1 MAMHAVL
8 TQAGVNPDYLLGH
21 SVGELTAAHV
31 AGVLSLEEAAV
42 LVCARG
48 RLMQSCTPGAMMA
61 ISASEPAVAAMLEN
75 HPEVVIAAVNGPT
88 SVAVAGPAEQLNA
101 LREHCNISNHKVTLL
116 RVSHAFHSPA
126 MDPILA
132 EFEAIAERLTY
143 RPHSVPIMSNL
154 TGSLATVEQLTS
166 ARYWAQHL
174 RKPVRFYDGVTRL
187 LAGGEQAFVELSP
200 HPVLAAAIT
209 DTLTGVTDRV
219 GSAVVTTLRRDRP
232 DMDMVASAIANLH
245 VHGHSPSWQKI
256 YPGATTVELPT
267 YAFQHRRYWLDPAP
281 RADVSAAGLDQPEH
295 PLLAAVTELAD
306 QDQIVLSGRLSTS
319 AHRWLAGHQLGD
331 TVVLPATALIDMALY
346 AGEHTGCPTID
357 ELVLQT
363 PLTLT
368 PDAATDLQISVAAP
382 DEQNRRTFSVHARTS
397 EHPHQHS
404 TWVLHASGTLS
415 NAPSTTPPTKPLPG
429 PQAITK
435 VNQESF
441 YDQLAQHGL
450 HYSEAFRSIQ
460 GIGKNPLNPDAI
472 CAEVA
477 LPADI
482 ETHGYG
488 IHPALLD
495 AALHPLTAALADTN
509 TNSGPQLP
517 FAIAGITLHATGASR
532 MHVQLEPTATD
543 TFRLSATDPVGAPVI
558 TIDSLTVRSLPDTDL
573 TQPPTHKAQQGIFE
587 LTWPALP
594 AETFPATGV
603 LPPWA
608 LISPHPENLSPDLN
622 QSPTYPNLTA
632 LPTCP
637 PLVIWDLTT
646 PQPPQSDLLHHVH
659 TLTQHTL
666 AGLQNWL
673 NRSDTLQAHLVVL
686 TRHAVTTSPHD
697 LAPDPAQA
705 ATAALIHTTQ
715 NEHPNRITLIDIDNT
730 PTTSQTLTNILTTLT
745 NPTSAPTEPQLALRH
760 GTPHTPRLTPTQV
773 LTPPAAPN
781 WELATTGKGD
791 LANLALLP
799 TPPHTELGPGQIRV
813 AVRAAGLNFRDVVV
827 ALGAI
832 GEEGLGGEAAG
843 IIIDT
848 GPDVTAFRRG
858 DAVMGLFP
866 NNAFAATA
874 VTDHRMVV
882 PIPAGWS
889 FAAAASIPV
898 AFLTAYG
905 AMVELGALAAGRRV
919 LIHAGAGGV
928 GQAAIQIARHFGAEV
943 YATAHPSKHHVL
955 KALGVSGD
963 RIASSRTFDFVD
975 VFNQG
980 TNGEGMDL
988 VLNSLAGDF
997 VDNSLRLLSQGGRL
1011 IEIGKTDIRVPNEV
1025 AAAHPGVIYRTYDLS
1040 SETPDRISQLW
1051 AALIEMI
1058 SAGVLR
1064 PLPTTS
1070 YGLLQATQA
1079 LRHMSQGRHTGKIV
1093 LLPPGV
1099 FNSEG
1104 TVLVTGGTGMLGGVF
1119 AERLVAHYGARHLL
1133 LVSRSGPDAAGADEL
1148 YQRLTQLGAQVTIT
1162 ACDTSNP
1169 DELAAVLAGI
1179 PPQHPLRAVVH
1190 TAGIV
1195 DDAVTTELTHEQ
1207 LDTVLT
1213 AKADTAWHLHQLTTD
1228 ADLDAFVVFSS
1239 VAGVLGAP
1247 GQANYAAAN
1256 AFLDALAHQRHRD
1269 HLPAT
1274 SLAWGYWQT
1283 TSGITAHLDTVD
1295 QARLTRNSLTPITTE
1310 HGLAMFD
1317 VALACQHP
1325 CLVPAPLNTQVLAG
1339 YARQN
1344 ALPAILSAV
1353 TTTRR
1358 QATTTNTETFTSRLA
1373 SQTPQQQLAILTD
1386 LVTDMTA
1393 AVLAHPD
1400 SAALDADLPFK
1411 DLGIDS
1417 LSALELRNSL
1427 ARHTGLTLSATLV
1440 FDHPTPTAI
1449 AHHLVDQLSAAA
1461 PPAPVATPVK
1471 ANAEEPVV
1479 VVGMACRLPGG
1490 IESAA
1495 GLWDV
1500 VSGAADVMGAFPT
1513 DRGWDVA
1520 GLFDPDPDSVGKTYT
1535 RYGGFISSAAE
1546 FDAEFFGIS
1555 AREAAAMDP
1564 QQRVLLEVCWE
1575 ALEHAGIEPGTL
1587 EGSNTG
1593 VFIGAYAQR
1602 YGDSDSDSGEGFAL
1616 TGGATSVASGRVAYV
1631 LGLQG
1636 PAITVDT
1643 ACSSS
1648 LVATHLACQSL
1659 RNGESSLA
1667 LAGGVTIM
1675 ATPAPFIE
1683 FARQRGLAADGR
1695 CKAFAAAA
1703 DGTGW
1708 GEGAAVLVLERL
1720 SDARR
1725 NRHPVLAVIAG
1736 SAVNQD
1742 GASNGLSAP
1751 NGPAQQRVIAQ
1762 AAANAGIALDQVD
1775 VVEAHG
1781 TGTTLGDPIE
1791 AGALIATYGTH
1802 RDPEHP
1808 LWLGSVKSNIGHTQA
1823 AAGAAG
1829 LIKMIQ
1835 AMRHGVLPK
1844 TLHVN
1849 APTPQVDWSA
1859 GTVRLL
1865 TETMPW
1871 PDTDHLRTA
1880 AVSSFGVSGTNAH
1893 LIVQQGSPGP
1903 AVAVHQAS
1911 PSQECSLG
1919 IWPLSARS
1927 SAGLSAQAHRLHEY
1941 LLGHSDLDLIDLAYS
1956 LATTRTHHS
1965 YRAAVTVPGCTDNA
1979 HHDLLGGLTAL
1990 AAGQTHPFVANHYCR
2005 AGQNGKTVFVFPGQG
2020 GQYPAMA
2027 AEFYRQHPGFATA
2040 VDECDAELRPYTG
2053 WSVRDVICQD
2063 PDAPSLELVEVI
2075 QPVLFAVMIALAE
2088 TLRGY
2093 GIVPD
2098 AVIGHSQGEIA
2109 AAYIAGALTLAEAAK
2124 VVALRSAAL
2133 AQLAGTGTMAS
2144 VLLSPEELRPLLQP
2158 WNTQI
2163 SIAAINGPAHTI
2175 ISGDT
2180 TAVDQFIDTC
2190 EDGGVQIRPIAVDYA
2205 SHSAHVERL
2214 REHLLHELAD
2224 LNPQPARIPLYST
2237 VASELSE
2244 HPLDTTAMDADY
2256 WYRNLREP
2264 VQFYSCVAQLLAH
2277 SERVFVELSPHP
2289 VLASALTD
2297 ALADAGQLTQSAVV
2311 TTLRRDRPDMDMVAN
2326 AIANLHVHG
2335 HSPSWQKI
2343 YPGAT
2348 TVELP
2353 TYPFQR
2359 RRYWLAA
2366 PTPTPATVSDPAEV
2380 ALWDAVNDDAVD
2392 TVAQVLRIDNA
2403 QSIVSLGPV
2412 VRALREW
2419 RKDLRDRSVVG
2430 QLRYQVGWRNVTPN
2444 TFPQTRRRWLVLTL
2458 PEQSDDVWVAG
2469 FSARFADS
2477 VAMLTID
2484 PHMFD
2489 RNSLAALLADEATRN
2504 KCDGIVSFMALHAR
2518 TDQDFPGISTALLS
2532 TLHIVQSYG
2541 DSGLDLPLW
2550 VITQGGAQVNPDDV
2564 LTPSQSAVWGLGQS
2578 ACLEHPTWWGGLV
2591 DLPVS
2596 PTPQDFNRLQAILTC
2611 QQSEDQLAIRAAG
2624 VSARRLHK
2632 ASLPQARM
2640 RTWKVSGTALVTGVT
2655 GHLGQHIAR
2664 WLAQAGAS
2672 HLVLLSRTAAEHPQ
2686 VAELEKELN
2695 SAGITT
2701 TSISVDVTDR
2711 DALAAVVAETRT
2723 EHGPIHTIVHAAA
2736 HIGLVTTTETTI
2748 DEFTKSFAAKA
2759 LGAENLIAVLEDQP
2773 PQTFI
2778 MFSSAAATWGGTRQ
2792 GAYAAA
2798 NAYIE
2803 ALVTRLRG
2811 RGCHAIAPA
2820 WGAWTDD
2827 RTTSQEVVG
2836 YFSRIGLHQISPD
2849 IAFAALQQSL
2859 DVDDTLIT
2867 IADVDWSQ
2875 FRDIFTT
2882 TGRAHTLLAEL
2893 GTTQPQTAE
2902 IPAITENSHY
2912 AAQLA
2917 KQTPQQQLTTLIELV
2932 TTVTA
2937 AVLAHPDP
2945 AMLDPDLSFKDLGI
2959 DSLSALELRNT
2970 LTRDTGLTLPATLVF
2985 DHPTPTAVAEH
2996 LLGLL
3001 RGVTGP
3007 TLAVVPT
3014 RVGVDVPVAVVG
3026 MACRLPGGIESAA
3039 GLWDV
3044 VSNGIDVMSGF
3055 PLDRGWDVA
3064 GLFDPDPDAEGK
3076 TYTRYGGFVADVA
3089 GFDAE
3094 FFGISAREAITMDP
3108 QQRVLLEVC
3117 WQALEHAG
3125 IDPTTLEGSDTGVF
3139 VGIGAQ
3145 SYVSAHSGVEG
3156 YALTGASASV
3166 ASGRVAYVLGLQG
3179 PAITVDTACSSSLVA
3194 THLACQ
3200 SLRNGESSLA
3210 LSGGVTIMATP
3221 TPFIEFARQ
3230 RGLAADGRCKAFAAA
3245 ADGTGWGEGAAV
3257 LVLERLSD
3265 ARRNRHPVLAVIAG
3279 SAVNQDGASNGLSA
3293 PNGPAQQRVIAQA
3306 AANAGIA
3313 LDQVDVVEA
3322 HGTGTTLGDPIEAG
3336 ALIATYGTHRD
3347 PEHPLWLG
3355 SVKSNIGHTQ
3365 HAAGAAGLIKMIQ
3378 ALNHAVLP
3386 ATLHID
3392 QPSPHIDWST
3402 DTVRLLTEATPW
3414 PETEHLRTGAVSAFG
3429 VSGTNAHLIVQQA
3442 PPEVFESVPE
3452 PETAQLSG
3460 QPLLRIWP
3468 VSAHTPAALTAQA
3481 ERLSEY
3487 LTRHED
3493 LSLTDLAYSLA
3504 CTRTHHPYR
3513 AAVTVPV
3520 DTSNPGHDLA
3530 AALRALAA
3538 NQPHPY
3544 VTCHHYRAR
3553 QPSKTVFVFPGQGG
3567 QYPAMA
3573 AEFYRQHPGFA
3584 TAVDECDAE
3593 LRPYTGW
3600 SVRDVICQDPDAP
3613 SLELVEVIQPV
3624 LFAVMIALAETL
3636 RGYGIVPDAVIG
3648 HSQGEIAAAYIAGAL
3663 TLAEAA
3669 KVVALRSAALAQLAG
3684 TGTMASVLLSPEEL
3698 RPLLQPWNTQISIA
3712 AINGPA
3718 HTIISGDITA
3728 VEQFIGTC
3736 EDGGVQIRPI
3746 AVDYASHSAHV
3757 ERLREHLLHELA
3769 DLNPQPARIPL
3780 YSTVASE
3787 LSEHPLDTTAMDAEY
3802 WYRNLREPVEF
3813 YSCVAQLLAHSERVF
3828 VELSPHPVL
3837 ASALTDALADAGQL
3851 TQSAVVTTLR
3861 RDRPDMDMVASA
3873 IANLHVHGHSPSW
3886 QKIYPGATTVE
3897 LPTYPFQ
3904 HRRYWLDP
3912 APRAD
3917 VSAAGLDQPE
3927 HPLLAAVTEL
3937 ADQDQIVLSGR
3948 LSTSVH
3954 RWLAGHQLGD
3964 TVVLPATA
3972 LIDMALYAGEHTGCP
3987 TIDELVLQTPLTL
4000 TPDAATDLQISVA
4013 APDEQNRRTFSVHAR
4028 TSEHPHQHSTWVL
4041 HASGTLSNHP
4051 SRMFSPTTP
4060 FAAGRTPNAVDQDS
4074 FYEELAQHGVRYD
4087 GAFRALHSL
4096 ENNPSDTDTTCAE
4109 VALPADT
4116 DVDGY
4121 GIHPAL
4127 LDAALQP
4134 LAAAFTD
4141 TDTDAPSAAT
4151 PRMPFVITGVNLHAT
4166 GARRLLV
4173 HLTATDADTFSL
4185 HATDPAGATV
4195 ITINAVT
4202 LRALTDIGSLRPS
4215 GISRRGLLELA
4226 WPALPPDTFSTAA
4239 VLPPLALVSS
4249 HSDDLA
4255 HALGQSSQ
4263 CAVYTDL
4270 AAVQPCPPLVL
4281 WDLTAGPDS
4290 TPTPEDGDTE
4300 DPLQRVHT
4308 LTRHTLAGL
4317 QNWLNRS
4324 DTTGTHLVILTRRA
4338 VTTVPHDLAPDPAH
4352 AATWAFAHS
4361 AQNEHPNRIT
4371 LIDIDNTPATS
4382 QTLTNILTTLTNPTS
4397 APTEPQLA
4405 LRHGTPHTPRL
4416 TPTTTETTTTSPP
4429 LEFDPAGTVLITG
4442 GTGMLGAVFAEHM
4455 IARYGA
4461 RHLLLV
4467 SRSGPDAPGADD

>member
-1 MAMHAVL
+1 M
-8 TQAGVNPDYLLGH
+8 
-21 SVGELTAAHV
+21 
-31 AGVLSLEEAAV
+31 
-42 LVCARG
+42 
-48 RLMQSCTPGAMMA
+48 
-61 ISASEPAVAAMLEN
+61 EN
-75 HPEVVIAAVNGPT
+75 E
-88 SVAVAGPAEQLNA
+88 
-101 LREHCNISNHKVTLL
+101 
-116 RVSHAFHSPA
+116 
-126 MDPILA
+126 
-132 EFEAIAERLTY
+132 ERLRKY
-143 RPHSVPIMSNL
+143 LQKAANDLRKSNKRVREL
-154 TGSLATVEQLTS
+154 ERRTVE
-166 ARYWAQHL
+166 
-174 RKPVRFYDGVTRL
+174 
-187 LAGGEQAFVELSP
+187 
-200 HPVLAAAIT
+200 
-209 DTLTGVTDRV
+209 
-219 GSAVVTTLRRDRP
+219 
-232 DMDMVASAIANLH
+232 
-245 VHGHSPSWQKI
+245 
-256 YPGATTVELPT
+256 
-267 YAFQHRRYWLDPAP
+267 
-281 RADVSAAGLDQPEH
+281 
-295 PLLAAVTELAD
+295 
-306 QDQIVLSGRLSTS
+306 
-319 AHRWLAGHQLGD
+319 
-331 TVVLPATALIDMALY
+331 
-346 AGEHTGCPTID
+346 
-357 ELVLQT
+357 
-363 PLTLT
+363 
-368 PDAATDLQISVAAP
+368 
-382 DEQNRRTFSVHARTS
+382 
-397 EHPHQHS
+397 
-404 TWVLHASGTLS
+404 
-415 NAPSTTPPTKPLPG
+415 
-429 PQAITK
+429 
-435 VNQESF
+435 
-441 YDQLAQHGL
+441 
-450 HYSEAFRSIQ
+450 
-460 GIGKNPLNPDAI
+460 
-472 CAEVA
+472 
-477 LPADI
+477 
-482 ETHGYG
+482 
-488 IHPALLD
+488 
-495 AALHPLTAALADTN
+495 
-509 TNSGPQLP
+509 
-517 FAIAGITLHATGASR
+517 
-532 MHVQLEPTATD
+532 
-543 TFRLSATDPVGAPVI
+543 
-558 TIDSLTVRSLPDTDL
+558 
-573 TQPPTHKAQQGIFE
+573 
-587 LTWPALP
+587 
-594 AETFPATGV
+594 
-603 LPPWA
+603 
-608 LISPHPENLSPDLN
+608 
-622 QSPTYPNLTA
+622 
-632 LPTCP
+632 
-637 PLVIWDLTT
+637 
-646 PQPPQSDLLHHVH
+646 
-659 TLTQHTL
+659 
-666 AGLQNWL
+666 
-673 NRSDTLQAHLVVL
+673 
-686 TRHAVTTSPHD
+686 
-697 LAPDPAQA
+697 
-705 ATAALIHTTQ
+705 
-715 NEHPNRITLIDIDNT
+715 
-730 PTTSQTLTNILTTLT
+730 
-745 NPTSAPTEPQLALRH
+745 
-760 GTPHTPRLTPTQV
+760 
-773 LTPPAAPN
+773 
-781 WELATTGKGD
+781 
-791 LANLALLP
+791 
-799 TPPHTELGPGQIRV
+799 
-813 AVRAAGLNFRDVVV
+813 
-827 ALGAI
+827 
-832 GEEGLGGEAAG
+832 
-843 IIIDT
+843 
-848 GPDVTAFRRG
+848 
-858 DAVMGLFP
+858 
-866 NNAFAATA
+866 
-874 VTDHRMVV
+874 
-882 PIPAGWS
+882 
-889 FAAAASIPV
+889 PV
-898 AFLTAYG
+898 A
-905 AMVELGALAAGRRV
+905 
-919 LIHAGAGGV
+919 
-928 GQAAIQIARHFGAEV
+928 
-943 YATAHPSKHHVL
+943 
-955 KALGVSGD
+955 
-963 RIASSRTFDFVD
+963 
-975 VFNQG
+975 
-980 TNGEGMDL
+980 
-988 VLNSLAGDF
+988 
-997 VDNSLRLLSQGGRL
+997 
-1011 IEIGKTDIRVPNEV
+1011 
-1025 AAAHPGVIYRTYDLS
+1025 
-1040 SETPDRISQLW
+1040 
-1051 AALIEMI
+1051 
-1058 SAGVLR
+1058 
-1064 PLPTTS
+1064 
-1070 YGLLQATQA
+1070 
-1079 LRHMSQGRHTGKIV
+1079 
-1093 LLPPGV
+1093 
-1099 FNSEG
+1099 
-1104 TVLVTGGTGMLGGVF
+1104 
-1119 AERLVAHYGARHLL
+1119 
-1133 LVSRSGPDAAGADEL
+1133 
-1148 YQRLTQLGAQVTIT
+1148 
-1162 ACDTSNP
+1162 
-1169 DELAAVLAGI
+1169 
-1179 PPQHPLRAVVH
+1179 
-1190 TAGIV
+1190 
-1195 DDAVTTELTHEQ
+1195 
-1207 LDTVLT
+1207 
-1213 AKADTAWHLHQLTTD
+1213 
-1228 ADLDAFVVFSS
+1228 
-1239 VAGVLGAP
+1239 
-1247 GQANYAAAN
+1247 
-1256 AFLDALAHQRHRD
+1256 
-1269 HLPAT
+1269 
-1274 SLAWGYWQT
+1274 
-1283 TSGITAHLDTVD
+1283 
-1295 QARLTRNSLTPITTE
+1295 
-1310 HGLAMFD
+1310 
-1317 VALACQHP
+1317 
-1325 CLVPAPLNTQVLAG
+1325 
-1339 YARQN
+1339 
-1344 ALPAILSAV
+1344 
-1353 TTTRR
+1353 
-1358 QATTTNTETFTSRLA
+1358 
-1373 SQTPQQQLAILTD
+1373 
-1386 LVTDMTA
+1386 
-1393 AVLAHPD
+1393 
-1400 SAALDADLPFK
+1400 
-1411 DLGIDS
+1411 
-1417 LSALELRNSL
+1417 
-1427 ARHTGLTLSATLV
+1427 
-1440 FDHPTPTAI
+1440 
-1449 AHHLVDQLSAAA
+1449 
-1461 PPAPVATPVK
+1461 
-1471 ANAEEPVV
+1471 
-1479 VVGMACRLPGG
+1479 VVGMACRFPGG
-1490 IESAA
+1490 ADSPD
-1495 GLWDV
+1495 GLWQMVSEGRDV
-1500 VSGAADVMGAFPT
+1500 VSEFPS
-1513 DRGWDVA
+1513 DRGWDLG
-1520 GLFDPDPDSVGKTYT
+1520 GLYDPDPDRVGYVHA
-1535 RYGGFISSAAE
+1535 RAGGFLYGVAE
-1546 FDAEFFGIS
+1546 FDAGFFGIS
-1555 AREAAAMDP
+1555 PREALGMDP
-1564 QQRVLLEVCWE
+1564 QQRLILEIAWE
-1575 ALEHAGIEPGTL
+1575 TL
-1587 EGSNTG
+1587 ESASIDPQSLRGSQTG
-1593 VFIGAYAQR
+1593 VFAGTMTSC
-1602 YGDSDSDSGEGFAL
+1602 YGVGIDNV
-1616 TGGATSVASGRVAYV
+1616 TSAVSGRVAYAF
-1631 LGLQG
+1631 GLQG
-1636 PAITVDT
+1636 PAVTVDT

-1648 LVATHLACQSL
+1648 LVAIHQACQSL
-1659 RNGESSLA
+1659 RSGECSMA
-1667 LAGGVTIM
+1667 LAGGVTVM
-1675 ATPAPFIE
+1675 ATPDVFAE
-1683 FARQRGLAADGR
+1683 FARQRGLSADGR
-1695 CKAFAAAA
+1695 CKAFAASA
-1703 DGTGW
+1703 DGTGF
-1708 GEGAAVLVLERL
+1708 GEGAGLVLLERL

-1725 NRHPVLAVIAG
+1725 NRHPVLAVIRG

-1742 GASNGLSAP
+1742 GASNGLTAP
-1751 NGPAQQRVIAQ
+1751 NGPAQERVIRSAV
-1762 AAANAGIALDQVD
+1762 AAAGLRVADVD

-1791 AGALIATYGTH
+1791 AHALLATYGAD
-1802 RDPEHP
+1802 RDAEQP
-1808 LWLGSVKSNIGHTQA
+1808 LWLGSVKSNMGHTQA
-1823 AAGAAG
+1823 AAGVAG

-1835 AMRHGVLPK
+1835 AINHAVLPP
-1844 TLHVN
+1844 TLHVD
-1849 APTPQVDWSA
+1849 APSPHIDWSA
-1859 GTVRLL
+1859 GAVRLL
-1865 TETMPW
+1865 TEAIPW
-1871 PDTDHLRTA
+1871 PDTGRARTA
-1880 AVSSFGVSGTNAH
+1880 GISSFGISGTNAH
-1893 LIVQQGSPGP
+1893 LIVQEAPQESTADP
-1903 AVAVHQAS
+1903 S
-1911 PSQECSLG
+1911 PSDVCEPLFRV
-1919 IWPLSARS
+1919 WPVSGHTAE
-1927 SAGLSAQAHRLHEY
+1927 ALSAQAERLGQY
-1941 LLGHSDLDLIDLAYS
+1941 LVDRPELDLTDLAYS
-1956 LATTRTHHS
+1956 LATTRAHHS
-1965 YRAAVTVPGCTDNA
+1965 YRAAVTVPGDTDNTRD
-1979 HHDLLGGLTAL
+1979 DLLTGLRSL
-1990 AAGQTHPFVANHYCR
+1990 AANQPHPGVTSHHYR
-2005 AGQNGKTVFVFPGQG
+2005 ARQPSKTVFVFPGQG

-2180 TAVDQFIDTC
+2180 TAVEQFIDTC

-2419 RKDLRDRSVVG
+2419 RKDLEDRSVVG

-2469 FSARFADS
+2469 FSARSADS

-2836 YFSRIGLHQISPD
+2836 HFSRIGLHQISPD

-2985 DHPTPTAVAEH
+2985 DHPTPTTVAEH
-2996 LLGLL
+2996 LLDLL
-3001 RGVTGP
+3001 SGATSP
-3007 TLAVVPT
+3007 TLAVAPT
-3014 RVGVDVPVAVVG
+3014 QVDLDAPVAVVG

-3055 PLDRGWDVA
+3055 PTDRGWDVA
-3064 GLFDPDPDAEGK
+3064 GLFDPDPDAVGK

-3125 IDPTTLEGSDTGVF
+3125 IDPTTLEGSNTGVF
-3139 VGIGAQ
+3139 IGIGAQ

-3210 LSGGVTIMATP
+3210 LAGGATIMATP

-3402 DTVRLLTEATPW
+3402 GTVQLLTEATPW
-3414 PETEHLRTGAVSAFG
+3414 PKTEHLRTAAVSAFG
-3429 VSGTNAHLIVQQA
+3429 VSGTNAHLIVQQP
-3442 PPEVFESVPE
+3442 PPEA
-3452 PETAQLSG
+3452 PETIADPETTQLPQ
-3460 QPLLRIWP
+3460 QPLLHIWP

-3481 ERLSEY
+3481 QQLSEY
-3487 LTRHED
+3487 LTHHED

-3504 CTRTHHPYR
+3504 TTRTHHPYR
-3513 AAVTVPV
+3513 AAVTVPG
-3520 DTSNPGHDLA
+3520 DTDNTRDDLLTG
-3530 AALRALAA
+3530 LRSLAA
-3538 NQPHPY
+3538 NQPHPG
-3544 VTCHHYRAR
+3544 VTSHHYRAR

-3718 HTIISGDITA
+3718 HTIISGDTTA
-3728 VEQFIGTC
+3728 VEQFIDTC

-3787 LSEHPLDTTAMDAEY
+3787 LSEHPLDTTAMDADY
-3802 WYRNLREPVEF
+3802 WYRNLREPVQF

-3861 RDRPDMDMVASA
+3861 RDRPDMDMVANA

-3948 LSTSVH
+3948 LSTSAH
-3954 RWLAGHQLGD
+3954 RWLTGHQLGD
-3964 TVVLPATA
+3964 TVVLPVTA

-4000 TPDAATDLQISVA
+4000 TPDAATDLQISVT

-4041 HASGTLSNHP
+4041 HASGTLSNHR
-4051 SRMFSPTTP
+4051 SRMLSPTTP
-4060 FAAGRTPNAVDQDS
+4060 FTARPTLNAVDQEG
-4074 FYEELAQHGVRYD
+4074 FYEELAQHGVCYS

-4096 ENNPSDTDTTCAE
+4096 ENDPTDTNTTCAE

-4134 LAAAFTD
+4134 LAAAFTN

-4151 PRMPFVITGVNLHAT
+4151 PRMPFAITGVNLHAT

-4173 HLTATDADTFSL
+4173 QLTATGADTFSL

-4202 LRALTDIGSLRPS
+4202 LRALPDTGSLQPT
-4215 GISRRGLLELA
+4215 GISRRGLLELT
-4226 WPALPPDTFSTAA
+4226 WPVLPPDTFSTAP

-4249 HSDDLA
+4249 HPDDLA

-4270 AAVQPCPPLVL
+4270 AAVQPCPPVVL
-4281 WDLTAGPDS
+4281 WDLTTS
-4290 TPTPEDGDTE
+4290 QPTQGD
-4300 DPLQRVHT
+4300 LLHRVHT

-4317 QNWLNRS
+4317 QNWLNRP
-4324 DTTGTHLVILTRRA
+4324 DTTDTHLVILTRHA
-4338 VTTVPHDLAPDPAH
+4338 ITTSPDDLAPDPAQ
-4352 AATWAFAHS
+4352 AATAALIHTT
-4361 AQNEHPNRIT
+4361 QNEHPNRIT
-4371 LIDIDNTPATS
+4371 LIDIDNTPTTA
-4382 QTLTNILTTLTNPTS
+4382 QTLTNVLATLTNPTS
-4397 APTEPQLA
+4397 APT
-4405 LRHGTPHTPRL
+4405 
-4416 TPTTTETTTTSPP
+4416 
-4429 LEFDPAGTVLITG
+4429 
-4442 GTGMLGAVFAEHM
+4442 
-4455 IARYGA
+4455 
-4461 RHLLLV
+4461 
-4467 SRSGPDAPGADD
+4467 